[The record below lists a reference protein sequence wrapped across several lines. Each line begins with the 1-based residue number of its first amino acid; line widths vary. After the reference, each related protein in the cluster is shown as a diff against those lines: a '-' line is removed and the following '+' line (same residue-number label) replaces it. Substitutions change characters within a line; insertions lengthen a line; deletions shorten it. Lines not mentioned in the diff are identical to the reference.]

1 MPRGREVTPVRSLL
15 LRIFVSFWSIIVI
28 TIIAAGA
35 LGYLYAERARASI
48 ENFEVSEAMIGASNA
63 LRQNGREGLTDW
75 LKSLE
80 GATSALIYVIDERG
94 KDLLE
99 RRLPPAIEI
108 AMRRFNTPRLRRPPP
123 MREPGNLRPARPFT
137 QLVGPDNDVYTLFV
151 LPPQGAVG
159 RWLSQRGGAGFIIIA
174 LLVSAIVSYLLARA
188 ISRPI
193 RRFRESA
200 VAVGAGNLD
209 TRVSDRV
216 GKRRD
221 EIGLLAA
228 DFDRM
233 TGELQRAWQRQTE
246 LARNVSHELRSPL
259 ARLRVALELARRKT
273 GDLVELDK
281 IDLETERL
289 DELIGQILEYS
300 RLDSDREEERVQV
313 DMEELLQSVV
323 EDVRYEF
330 EKPDGESRIHVHVD
344 ESGIVNGYRGAL
356 RSGLENVL
364 RNSVQHNRDGGAV
377 TVRLVADGSQVVVT
391 IDDEG
396 GGVPEHELESIFE
409 PFYRAKAASGETPGR
424 GSGLGLAI
432 ASRAISLNGGS
443 LAARNGAKGLSVE
456 IRLPSSL

>member
-1 MPRGREVTPVRSLL
+1 MHSLL
-15 LRIFVSFWSIIVI
+15 LRIFVSFWSIIAI
-28 TIIAAGA
+28 TIIAAAGV
-35 LGYLYAERARASI
+35 GFLYAERARTSI
-48 ENFEVSEAMIGASNA
+48 QNFEVSEAMLEASDA
-63 LRQNGREGLTDW
+63 LQQNGREGLTEW

-80 GATSALIYVIDERG
+80 GPTSALIYVIDERG
-94 KDLLE
+94 SDLLE
-99 RRLPPAIEI
+99 RRLPPAVDV
-108 AMRRFNTPRLRRPPP
+108 AMRRFSGPRFRRPPP
-123 MREPGNLRPARPFT
+123 GRQPGNLRPARPFT

-159 RWLSQRGGAGFIIIA
+159 RWLSQRSGAGFIIIA

-200 VAVGAGNLD
+200 VAIGAGNLD
-209 TRVSDRV
+209 TRVSERV

-221 EIGLLAA
+221 EIGLLAE

-233 TGELQRAWQRQTE
+233 TGELQRAWQQQTE
-246 LARNVSHELRSPL
+246 LSRNVSHELRSPL

-273 GDLVELDK
+273 GDLTELDK

-300 RLDSDREEERVQV
+300 RLDSCREEERVRV

-330 EKPDGESRIHVHVD
+330 EQPGGATRIDVQLD
-344 ESGIVNGYRGAL
+344 EGGFVAGFPGAL

-364 RNSVQHNRDGGAV
+364 RNSMQHSGDSGAV
-377 TVRLVADGSQVVVT
+377 NVRLGTDGSHIVVT
-391 IDDEG
+391 VDDEG
-396 GGVPEHELESIFE
+396 GGVPEQELDSIFE
-409 PFYRAKAASGETPGR
+409 PFYRAKEKAGETQGR

-432 ASRAISLNGGS
+432 ASRAIALNGGS
-443 LAARNGAKGLSVE
+443 LAASNSDQGLRVE